1 MSLSDAWRAAA
12 KVAPGDLPD
21 AELEPI
27 LAGLL
32 ERGRARWP
40 QLPLAPDLLAGEI
53 GARART
59 LDALRALCAED
70 VHLAVACARGV
81 RGAHQAFEEE
91 CLGGRG
97 LLAALRR
104 IDPSPAFADEVRQ
117 LVREK
122 LFVPAPG
129 HIVEYSGR
137 GALASWTRVT
147 AVRAA
152 LRLRRRNPQAD
163 EETADEK
170 ATGVDPEL
178 RFLKQQYGA
187 QLQEAVAASFAR
199 LDDEQYNLLR
209 LQLVEGLGT
218 GQIATLFGLDRSTI
232 KRRLAACRETLLAQT
247 QALLRQRLGIS
258 PDSFH
263 SLARLLA
270 SQLDVSVV
278 RLLRQRP
285 SPE

>member
-1 MSLSDAWRAAA
+1 MSLSDVWRVAA

-27 LAGLL
+27 LARLL

-40 QLPLAPDLLAGEI
+40 QLPLAPDVLAGEI

-59 LDALRALCAED
+59 LDALRTLCAED
-70 VHLAVACARGV
+70 VHLAVACAHGV

-91 CLGGRG
+91 CLGARG
-97 LLAALRR
+97 VLAALRR

-117 LVREK
+117 VVREK
-122 LFVPAPG
+122 LFVPSPG

-137 GALASWTRVT
+137 GALAAWTRVT
-147 AVRAA
+147 AVRAGM
-152 LRLRRRNPQAD
+152 RLRRRKPEAD
-163 EETADEK
+163 EESADEK

-178 RFLKQQYGA
+178 RFLKQRYGA
-187 QLQEAVAASFAR
+187 QFKKALAASFAR
-199 LDDEQYNLLR
+199 LDDEQHNLLR
-209 LQLVEGLGT
+209 LQLVEGLST
-218 GQIATLFGLDRSTI
+218 GQIAALFGLDRSTI

-247 QALLRQRLGIS
+247 QALLRKQLGLS
-258 PDSFH
+258 PDSFR

-270 SQLDVSVV
+270 SQLDVSVL

-285 SPE
+285 VAE